1 MTHSIKRGPAAA
13 LVVALAAVLA
23 LPAISSA
30 AVAGTHPAA
39 AATPP
44 AKAAAAP
51 AADGNT
57 AAAIANPAKGQP
69 LPIDVN
75 ADQAIEWHQNEKAY
89 VARGNA
95 SATRG
100 DTTVYADVLTAFY
113 RDVPHGGTEI
123 YRLAADGH
131 VRIKSPTDEAFGDRG
146 IYDLDRKV
154 AVLTG
159 QHLKMITPTD
169 VVTARDDLEYWDERK
184 LAVARG
190 DAVAVRIA
198 NQNKIRA
205 DVLIGEFQDNPQGQ
219 LVMNRM
225 DAHGHVVVTTQ
236 TDVARGDQG
245 VYDLAT
251 DIAVLTGDVKIT
263 RGQNQ
268 INGAVAEVN
277 MKTGI
282 SRMLTAPGAVHTR
295 VHGLFIPGQKAGAP
309 ATPAPG
315 GAAAPVPQSGVPPAA
330 AK

>member
-1 MTHSIKRGPAAA
+1 MTHLVKRGPALMLAAA
-13 LVVALAAVLA
+13 LALAGTARA
-23 LPAISSA
+23 ADRTTTPPATQPATPAAGANGSA
-30 AVAGTHPAA
+30 GAPGGAA
-39 AATPP
+39 AA
-44 AKAAAAP
+44 
-51 AADGNT
+51 
-57 AAAIANPAKGQP
+57 INPAKGSP

-123 YRLAADGH
+123 FRLAADGH

-146 IYDLDRKV
+146 IYDIDRKV

-159 QHLKMITPTD
+159 DHLKLVTQTD
-169 VVTARDDLEYWDERK
+169 IVTARDDLEYWDERK

-198 NQNKIRA
+198 NQNRIRA

-225 DAHGHVVVTTQ
+225 DARGNVVVTTQ
-236 TDVARGDQG
+236 TDIARGDQG

-282 SRMLTAPGAVHTR
+282 SRMLTAPGAAHTR
-295 VHGLFIPGQKAGAP
+295 VHGLFVPGQKAG
-309 ATPAPG
+309 TPQ
-315 GAAAPVPQSGVPPAA
+315 AAPQTGNPPAA
-330 AK
+330 NTAPSAAK